1 MTNDSGPAAEAPARA
16 PAFPAFAGGSRAL
29 LRRLIT
35 NHVWPHAGRIVAA
48 VLCMAFAAGATA
60 INAWLMEPVLDDVFV
75 QRNTTMLYVVP
86 LLVIAAA
93 LVKGGGTYGQAVL
106 MNQVGQR
113 IIADL
118 QVALFA
124 HLMRADL
131 QFFHDNPTGR
141 LISRFTNDINLL
153 RGAVSQSLT
162 GIAKDFLTVVFLVG
176 LMFYQNW
183 RLALIAF
190 IAFPLA
196 VFPILRIG
204 RRMRKVSANTQVEMG
219 NLSTL
224 LDETFQGARHVKAY
238 GMEDYETSRARGLVE
253 RVFRLVLKA
262 TRTRSAVHPIMETLG
277 SIAVALVVFY
287 GGHQVISGATTPGTF
302 FSFVT
307 ALLLAYQPVKALA
320 GLNATLQ
327 EGLAAAARVFAL
339 LDLEPQIRDRPGAR
353 LLPAGPGEIR
363 FEDVRFAYTQGA
375 PALAGVSL
383 AAPPG
388 RTVALV
394 GPSGGGKSTILNL
407 IPRFYDAD
415 RGRVTIDGND
425 VREVTLASLRA
436 RIAIVSQEVSLFH
449 DTIRAN
455 IAYGRPNATHA
466 EIERAAA
473 LAGAGE
479 FIAGLPDGFDTIVG
493 ERGVKLSG
501 GQRQRVAI
509 ARALIKNAPILL
521 LDEATSALD
530 NESERQVQAALATLM
545 RGRTTLV
552 VAHRLSTIVDA
563 DLIYVIEEGRVVE
576 QGRHGDL
583 IASGGAYARLHLMQ
597 ASEESRAAAA
607 PGGEPVDG
615 EATRARA

>member
-1 MTNDSGPAAEAPARA
+1 MARIG
-16 PAFPAFAGGSRAL
+16 F
-29 LRRLIT
+29 
-35 NHVWPHAGRIVAA
+35 A
-48 VLCMAFAAGATA
+48 VLCMALAAGATA
-60 INAWLMEPVLDDVFV
+60 VNAYLMEPVLDDVFV
-75 QRNTTMLYVVP
+75 RRDRTMLYVVP
-86 LLVIAAA
+86 LMVVAAA

-118 QVALFA
+118 QVRLFA

-141 LISRFTNDINLL
+141 LIARFTNDVNLL
-153 RGAVSQSLT
+153 RGAVTQSLT
-162 GIAKDFLTVVFLVG
+162 GIAKDLLTVLALVA
-176 LMFYQNW
+176 LMFYQDW
-183 RLALIAF
+183 SLALIAF
-190 IAFPLA
+190 VGFPLA
-196 VFPILRIG
+196 IFPIMRIG
-204 RRMRKVSANTQVEMG
+204 KRMRKVSVNTQTEIA

-238 GMEDYETSRARGLVE
+238 GMEDYETGRARAVVE

-277 SIAVALVVFY
+277 SVAVALVVLY
-287 GGHQVISGATTPGTF
+287 GGSQVIVGTTTPGTF

-307 ALLLAYQPVKALA
+307 ALLLAYQPIKSLA
-320 GLNATLQ
+320 SLNATLQ
-327 EGLAAAARVFAL
+327 EGLAAAERVFAL
-339 LDLEPQIRDRPGAR
+339 IDLEPQITDRAGAK

-363 FEDVRFAYTQGA
+363 FDDVRFAYAPGKPVLSGIGLVA
-375 PALAGVSL
+375 PA
-383 AAPPG
+383 G

-394 GPSGGGKSTILNL
+394 GPSGGGKSTVLNL
-407 IPRFYDAD
+407 IPRFYDVGSGSVA
-415 RGRVTIDGND
+415 IDGVD
-425 VREVTLASLRA
+425 VREVTLASLRE

-455 IAYGRPNATHA
+455 IAYGKPAA
-466 EIERAAA
+466 SADEIVAAA
-473 LAGAGE
+473 RLAGAHD
-479 FIAGLPDGFDTIVG
+479 FIVGLSDGYDTVVG

-501 GQRQRVAI
+501 GQRQRIAI

-530 NESERQVQAALATLM
+530 NESERQVQTALATLI

-563 DLIYVIEEGRVVE
+563 DLIYVIDDGRVVE
-576 QGRHGDL
+576 RGRHDEL
-583 IASGGAYARLHLMQ
+583 LATGGTYARLWALQ
-597 ASEESRAAAA
+597 TGEEARETQLAAAKA
-607 PGGEPVDG
+607 HVSIG
-615 EATRARA
+615 R